1 MSTKSSDEGEFIYTM
16 TITLRDGRRIRRKN
30 GRPFRIRVRR
40 K

>member
-1 MSTKSSDEGEFIYTM
+1 MSTKDGDEGEFIYRM
-16 TITLRDGRRIRRKN
+16 SITLRDGRRIRRKN

>member
-1 MSTKSSDEGEFIYTM
+1 MSTKGSDEGEFIYRM

-30 GRPFRIRVRR
+30 GRPFRIRIRR

>member
-1 MSTKSSDEGEFIYTM
+1 MGIEGSDAGEFIYRM